1 MRFRVLFIPLGLL
14 LLIHTQANDAYAQ
27 APVTGAKTDMPDAT
41 AALKDA
47 DSKIR
52 LDDDK
57 SLLFTDKKG
66 TVVKK
71 LTLPA
76 KKEKIKVKLN
86 DGKEAE
92 GEKDIFAI
100 PVLSKNM
107 KFAAINTKTQRTL
120 AGESGRP
127 YYQVEANEV
136 ALYDVAGKLLYKK
149 NYPENTYIVDPEK
162 NIIVADAGTTVVFT
176 ESSVDS
182 DEGYWTRLHVYDKKG
197 EELLDYPDDGRR
209 SGYLYND
216 LLKISSNG
224 RYLAVREDVIGGDI
238 ATVFFD
244 LKTKKTW
251 RAKRDYVIY
260 EVRDSGHVKCD
271 YYDEVA
277 GEPSLT
283 EVIDIKPY
291 LGE

>member
-86 DGKEAE
+86 NGKEAE
-92 GEKDIFAI
+92 GEKEIFAI
-100 PVLSKNM
+100 PVFSKNG

-149 NYPENTYIVDPEK
+149 NYPENTYIVEPEK

-209 SGYLYND
+209 SGYLYSD
-216 LLKISSNG
+216 LGMSSNG
-224 RYLAVREDVIGGDI
+224 RYLAVQERMEGVGI
-238 ATVFFD
+238 ATRFFD
-244 LKTKKTW
+244 LKTKKSW
-251 RAKRDYVIY
+251 RAKHDYVIFMMTNDGL
-260 EVRDSGHVKCD
+260 VRCD
-271 YYDEVA
+271 YYDSEK
-277 GEPSLT
+277 GERGPVSTIDLT
-283 EVIDIKPY
+283 KY